1 MVEDKMIGKEE
12 YSYNELDE
20 NGKQEALN
28 NMYSTIR
35 AFLDLPTG
43 ACSVDRP
50 LIECVISML
59 DSVFDKE
66 GNPQRYSKKYKE
78 VKPEL
83 IRDIY
88 EQCNKG
94 K

>member
-1 MVEDKMIGKEE
+1 MPEKEE

-20 NGKQEALN
+20 NGKQEAFKK
-28 NMYSTIR
+28 MDSTIR

-43 ACSVDRP
+43 ARMVNRP
-50 LIECVISML
+50 LIECVFSML

-78 VKPEL
+78 VNPEL
-83 IRDIY
+83 IKDIY
-88 EQCNKG
+88 EQCNTAR
-94 K
+94 